1 MDAKTLARVTRG
13 LLWLV
18 AGGVVLLLGGLYF
31 HGGVQGLFLEAYGV
45 GPEGKAGVLLFL
57 TLMAGIALWILGEL
71 IGVLATVER
80 DPFVEG
86 NARAFFRMGLAA
98 ELAGVGFTIKCF
110 TLFTFMTAVCALVM
124 VLSGLFALVLAQ
136 VFHRA
141 VLYKQENDLTI

>member
-1 MDAKTLARVTRG
+1 MEAKTLARVTRG

-18 AGGVVLLLGGLYF
+18 AAGVVLLLGGLYL
-31 HGGVQGLFLEAYGV
+31 HGGVQGLFLGASGV

>member
-1 MDAKTLARVTRG
+1 MEAKTLARVTRG

-18 AGGVVLLLGGLYF
+18 AAGVVLLLGGLYF

-86 NARAFFRMGLAA
+86 NARAFSAWGWPRSWRAW
-98 ELAGVGFTIKCF
+98 
-110 TLFTFMTAVCALVM
+110 
-124 VLSGLFALVLAQ
+124 VLPSSVLPC
-136 VFHRA
+136 
-141 VLYKQENDLTI
+141 LPL

>member
-1 MDAKTLARVTRG
+1 MGSEMCIRDS
-13 LLWLV
+13 
-18 AGGVVLLLGGLYF
+18 
-31 HGGVQGLFLEAYGV
+31 LEAYGV

>member
-1 MDAKTLARVTRG
+1 MEAKTLARVTRG

-18 AGGVVLLLGGLYF
+18 AAGVVLLLGGLYF

-86 NARAFFRMGLAA
+86 NAPGIFPHGAGRGAGGRGFYHQVFYPVYLYDGGLRPGDGAQR
-98 ELAGVGFTIKCF
+98 
-110 TLFTFMTAVCALVM
+110 AVCPGIGPGVPPGGP
-124 VLSGLFALVLAQ
+124 V
-136 VFHRA
+136 
-141 VLYKQENDLTI
+141 